1 MRIKTLAALGI
12 ATAAVGTGLA
22 LGGAAYAGSSEPAP
36 IPAIVLQ
43 DEGTSSTAQYAPED
57 CPERS
62 GGGTGTGT
70 QSAAP
75 QESL

>member
-22 LGGAAYAGSSEPAP
+22 LGGAAYADSSTPDP
-36 IPAIVLQ
+36 MPAIVLQ
-43 DEGTSSTAQYAPED
+43 DEGTSSTAQYAPQD
-57 CPERS
+57 CPERDGS
-62 GGGTGTGT
+62 GTGTGIE
-70 QSAAP
+70 SAAP